1 MPAIS
6 NIRLVDALVQVG
18 PAKTQLT
25 GWGDD
30 MFTLAPLTEVGA
42 ILGGVQGDVMLV
54 QRKQN
59 AWTFTANFFTA
70 GPGIT
75 LLNNLSSTLGVF
87 DFSCV
92 YGAFS
97 LVGFA
102 TMLNPGEMAAGL
114 SANNRTITLGVAKV
128 SGDTDAAPG
137 NILQII

>member
-18 PAKTQLT
+18 PAKEQLT

-30 MFTLAPLTEVGA
+30 MFTLAPLTDLGV
-42 ILGGVQGDVMLV
+42 ILGGVQGDTMHV
-54 QRKQN
+54 QRIQN
-59 AWTFTANFFTA
+59 AWTFSATFFTA

-75 LLNNLSSTLGVF
+75 LLNRLASTLGVF

-102 TMLNPGEMAAGL
+102 SMISPGELAAGL
-114 SANNRTITLGVAKV
+114 SANNRTISLGVSKV